1 MDNIRVEPDS
11 SSPAI
16 AKKPVGRPRILTAEH
31 LEVLAELARE
41 APVSSRWDIARA
53 FKRRTGLT
61 VSPDTLRKALRALGF
76 VRQGRGAPAAAENTA
91 ESGSS
96 PGAVQAETSSHGT
109 ERTAAAS
116 PVAATSAEPVYRYTN
131 VHRDAGDDNRY
142 PSDLTDPEWAL
153 VRDLFET
160 DGPGKPPTY
169 ARRRMVDA
177 CIYAV
182 RSGCSWRMLPK
193 DFPPWQDVYK
203 TFRRWTAQDKFEVMH
218 DRLRGMWRER
228 SGRSDEPTA
237 GVIDSASVKT
247 SAQGGEETGYD
258 AGKKV
263 KGRKRHLVVDMIG
276 LVLAV
281 VVHSAGVQD
290 RDGAF
295 PVIEAAK
302 QKYPSLTTVYA
313 DAAYEGRAARTI
325 EAQYGVE
332 IEIVRRPGNK
342 AVPPL
347 VQPELPFVQPPRGFV
362 PLPKRWIVERTHAWN
377 DRPRRLAKD
386 HDRRIDVATAW
397 IWLVEAR
404 LLLRRLTTEPIT
416 AST

>member
-1 MDNIRVEPDS
+1 MDESGVEAGSTPGTNE
-11 SSPAI
+11 
-16 AKKPVGRPRILTAEH
+16 KRPVGRPRILSGEH

-41 APVSSRWDIARA
+41 TPVSSRWDIARA

-61 VSPDTLRKALRALGF
+61 VSPGTLRTALGRLGFIRLRAAPASAEKSAGGKEASVELVGESGSP
-76 VRQGRGAPAAAENTA
+76 VVEPAAAA
-91 ESGSS
+91 PS
-96 PGAVQAETSSHGT
+96 PGRAYG
-109 ERTAAAS
+109 
-116 PVAATSAEPVYRYTN
+116 YTDA
-131 VHRDAGDDNRY
+131 HRDKGDDERY
-142 PSDLTDPEWAL
+142 PSDLTDAEWAL

-160 DGPGKPPTY
+160 NGPGRRPEY
-169 ARRRMVDA
+169 SRRRMVDA

-302 QKYPSLTTVYA
+302 QKYPSLTKVYA

-362 PLPKRWIVERTHAWN
+362 LLPKRWIVERTHAWN

-404 LLLRRLTTEPIT
+404 LLLRRLTTEPTTI
-416 AST
+416 ST